1 MDEFLVSEFFVFHL
15 VRKISEGMSE
25 MKNLVSNVAQQKG
38 WKNIVLHERV
48 ACKRPCFSMVL
59 PTKEVL
65 KIVWGGWPLQK
76 CDKFVFLMVGT

>member
-1 MDEFLVSEFFVFHL
+1 MDEFLVSEFFVFIWFERFH
-15 VRKISEGMSE
+15 EGMSE

-59 PTKEVL
+59 PTKEVR
-65 KIVWGGWPLQK
+65 KIVWGGWSLQK